1 MPAGAERSH
10 VHGRGWEAHLRF
22 GLIPKQG
29 KTVVSRQ
36 SHRGPLTIQK
46 PFHPESDGTCHAY
59 ILHPPGGVVGGDS
72 LDIELTCDAG
82 ARALITTPAA
92 NKFYRSNG
100 MTAMQRQELEVLGT
114 ACLEWLPQETILFEG
129 ARVNSSTKVY
139 LADQAK
145 FMGWEIVSLGR
156 PACNEEF
163 VRGSYRQSFEIWQGS
178 EPLMIDRINLQDCA
192 EILNAEWGLRKKPVM
207 GLMAVSN
214 SDEEI
219 LEKAQDSARKLIGNV
234 GCTSITISGSVLLCR
249 CLDTSAMA
257 VRDLFIEIWK
267 VIRPVVLGKWP
278 CEPRIWAT

>member
-1 MPAGAERSH
+1 MHSH
-10 VHGRGWEAHLRF
+10 GWEAQLRF
-22 GLIPKQG
+22 GLTPKQG

-36 SHRGPLTIQK
+36 RHRGPLTMQK

-100 MTAMQRQELEVLGT
+100 MTATQRHELRVLGT

-129 ARVNSSTKVY
+129 TKVNSSTKVY
-139 LADQAK
+139 LEDQAS
-145 FMGWEIVSLGR
+145 FIGWEIVSVGR
-156 PACNEEF
+156 PACNEGF
-163 VRGSYRQSFEIWQGS
+163 TRGSYRQSFEIWRRS
-178 EPLMIDRINLQDCA
+178 EPLMIDRINLQDCS
-192 EILNAEWGLRKKPVM
+192 EILNAQWGLRQRPVM
-207 GLMAVSN
+207 GLMVVSG
-214 SDEEI
+214 DEEV
-219 LEKAQDSARKLIGNV
+219 LEKAQDSARNLVENP
-234 GCTSITISGSVLLCR
+234 GCTSVTVTGSVLLCR
-249 CLDTSAMA
+249 ALDTSAMA
-257 VRDLFIEIWK
+257 VRNLFIDVWK